1 MRAGRS
7 QLAESVAGQPQDLM
21 RFVGGELLVA
31 RAWCVA
37 KSRQAMRA
45 NLSRQ
50 WGIRLRAW
58 PTCRTLTAVCIR
70 AGLQL
75 QGFDVGDPIPSQ
87 APLNEAARCEIVGAF
102 ARFGAYWAS
111 AST

>member
-1 MRAGRS
+1 MVRGEVPPSDASKPVEAVGHPLAG
-7 QLAESVAGQPQDLM
+7 VADLPYSHCG
-21 RFVGGELLVA
+21 VH
-31 RAWCVA
+31 
-37 KSRQAMRA
+37 
-45 NLSRQ
+45 
-50 WGIRLRAW
+50 
-58 PTCRTLTAVCIR
+58 IR

-87 APLNEAARCEIVGAF
+87 APLNEAARCEIAGAF